1 MDGPQLLSAARRH
14 DRAAPALGTDGQEER
29 KSEMKVSE
37 EWSLDDEESTY
48 YCMTLVM
55 DDGTR
60 LDFRDMCQE
69 PEDNSYWRDHRDI
82 PNLVEYIKAAY
93 DAGRR
98 GETFEIEM
106 L

>member
-1 MDGPQLLSAARRH
+1 
-14 DRAAPALGTDGQEER
+14 
-29 KSEMKVSE
+29 MKVIE
-37 EWSLDDEESTY
+37 ESSLHCDDETTY
-48 YCMTLVM
+48 YRLHIVM

-60 LDFRDMCQE
+60 LEFHDMCQE
-69 PEDNSYWRDHRDI
+69 PEDNTYYRDHSDI

-98 GETFEIEM
+98 GETLEIEM